1 MVSVINTVDTSH
13 EDMIHD
19 AQMDYYGTRL
29 ATCSSDR
36 SVKIFDVRNG
46 GQILIADLRGH
57 EGPVWQVA
65 WAHPMYG
72 NILASCSYDR
82 KVIIWKEE
90 NGTWEKTHEHSGHDS
105 SVNSVCWAPHDYGLI
120 LACGSSDGAIS
131 LLTYTGEGQWEVKKI
146 NNAHT
151 IGCNAVSWAPAVV
164 PGSLIDQ
171 PSGQKPNYIK
181 KFASGGCD
189 NLIKLWREEEDGQW
203 KEEQKLE
210 AHSDWVR
217 DVAWAPS
224 IGLPTSTIASC
235 SQDGRVFIWTCD
247 DASGNMWSPKLLHKF
262 NDVVWHVSW
271 SITANILAV
280 SGGDNKIGSLYVVLA
295 VLDLDRY
302 IAEDGLEL
310 SLLPLSVGRKRVLSS
325 QGMQY
330 CPRKVDSS
338 EVRLSDPNKHK
349 ASYIRSSQAA
359 GTTSPGIPGP
369 SVTTIKAMLSSGT
382 ICSLLL
388 LSVLW
393 MDVAMTGSSFLSPE
407 HQKAQ
412 RKESKKPPAKL
423 QPRSLEGWLHPEGRG
438 QAEGTEEELEIR
450 FNAPFDVGIKLSG
463 AQYQQHGRALGKFL
477 QDILWEEVKEVP
489 ADK

>member
-1 MVSVINTVDTSH
+1 MDFFTNHRGKVGNAAGFCPPPQPEGRSGLGTLGRTGRWRGSGPPCFSSAGGRGGGGSAAEDRPCPRCGLRAAPAPRRPGGAGRGPGWCGRPAAVPPVPSRLSFPPQVSVINTVDTSH

-90 NGTWEKTHEHSGHDS
+90 NGTWEKTYEYTGHDS

-131 LLTYTGEGQWEVKKI
+131 LLSYTGDGQWEVKKI
-146 NNAHT
+146 SNAHT

-164 PGSLIDQ
+164 PGSLIEQ

-181 KFASGGCD
+181 RFASGGCD
-189 NLIKLWREEEDGQW
+189 NLVKIWKEEDGQW

-247 DASGNMWSPKLLHKF
+247 DASGNSWSPKLLHKF

-280 SGGDNKIGSLYVVLA
+280 SGGDNKVTLWKESV
-295 VLDLDRY
+295 
-302 IAEDGLEL
+302 DGLWACI
-310 SLLPLSVGRKRVLSS
+310 SDVNKG
-325 QGMQY
+325 QGG
-330 CPRKVDSS
+330 VS
-338 EVRLSDPNKHK
+338 
-349 ASYIRSSQAA
+349 A
-359 GTTSPGIPGP
+359 
-369 SVTTIKAMLSSGT
+369 VT
-382 ICSLLL
+382 
-388 LSVLW
+388 
-393 MDVAMTGSSFLSPE
+393 
-407 HQKAQ
+407 
-412 RKESKKPPAKL
+412 
-423 QPRSLEGWLHPEGRG
+423 EG
-438 QAEGTEEELEIR
+438 
-450 FNAPFDVGIKLSG
+450 
-463 AQYQQHGRALGKFL
+463 QQNE
-477 QDILWEEVKEVP
+477 Q
-489 ADK
+489 